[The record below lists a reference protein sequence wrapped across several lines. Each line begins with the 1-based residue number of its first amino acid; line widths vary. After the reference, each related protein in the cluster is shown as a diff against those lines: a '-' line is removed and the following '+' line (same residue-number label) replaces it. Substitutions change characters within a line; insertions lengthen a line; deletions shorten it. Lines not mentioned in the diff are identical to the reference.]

1 MKKIKVSEVLLVS
14 RVLNPAKYTELANS
28 DKVKLLRII
37 LVMKDAADKFEAD
50 TKVVVDKLKESD
62 YKDYDE
68 HLAKAQEYENL
79 LRTNGDMSKSP
90 IGAAEYE
97 KFIKEEFQPLNKLV
111 DDAMKPLAE
120 KEVEF
125 EPLSESAFE
134 ALMSSNDWTIGQAVS
149 LRNYLVEDEKKEAAA
164 PAEKEPKKSK
174 KK

>member
-14 RVLNPAKYTELANS
+14 RILNPAKYTELEKD

-37 LVMKDAADKFEAD
+37 LTMKDAADKFEAD

-90 IGAAEYE
+90 IGAAEYKQFIE
-97 KFIKEEFQPLNKLV
+97 KEFQPLNKII
-111 DDAMKPLAE
+111 DDTMKPHAE

-134 ALMSSNDWTIGQAVS
+134 KFMASNDWTIGQVVS
-149 LRNYLVEDEKKEAAA
+149 LRSYLVEDKKKEDA
-164 PAEKEPKKSK
+164 PAEDKTKKSK

>member
-28 DKVKLLRII
+28 DKAKLLRII
-37 LVMKDAADKFEAD
+37 LTMKDAADKFEAD

-111 DDAMKPLAE
+111 DETMKPNAE
-120 KEVEF
+120 KEVEI
-125 EPLSESAFE
+125 ETLSESAFE
-134 ALMSSNDWTIGQAVS
+134 ALMASNDWTIGQVLS
-149 LRNYLVEDEKKEAAA
+149 LRNYLVEEKREAAA
-164 PAEKEPKKSK
+164 PAEDKAKKSK

>member
-14 RVLNPAKYTELANS
+14 RILNPAKYTELANS
-28 DKVKLLRII
+28 DKAKLLRII
-37 LVMKDAADKFEAD
+37 LTMKDAADKFEAD

-111 DDAMKPLAE
+111 DETMKPNAE
-120 KEVEF
+120 KEVEI
-125 EPLSESAFE
+125 ETLSESAFE
-134 ALMSSNDWTIGQAVS
+134 ALMASNDWTIGQVLS
-149 LRNYLVEDEKKEAAA
+149 LRNYLVEEKREAAA
-164 PAEKEPKKSK
+164 PAEEEPKKGK

>member
-14 RVLNPAKYTELANS
+14 RILNPAKYTELVNS
-28 DKVKLLRII
+28 DKANLLRII
-37 LVMKDAADKFEAD
+37 ITMKDAADKFEAD
-50 TKVVVDKLKESD
+50 TKAVVDKLKESD

-97 KFIKEEFQPLNKLV
+97 KFIKEELQPLNKLV
-111 DDAMKPLAE
+111 DETMKPNAE
-120 KEVEF
+120 KEVEI
-125 EPLSESAFE
+125 ETLSEPAFE
-134 ALMSSNDWTIGQAVS
+134 ALMASNDWTIGQVLS
-149 LRNYLVEDEKKEAAA
+149 LRNYLVEDKAKEDAASAEDKAKKG
-164 PAEKEPKKSK
+164 K